1 VRWEPRSGPDEL
13 PACTTH
19 RIVERT
25 GKILTTFRDLGVLP
39 EIADALERVGITTP
53 FPIQEMTLSVALMGT
68 DLIGQARTGTGKTLA
83 FGIPVLQRTVAPHD
97 PDFADLAAPGKP
109 QALIVAPTRELALQV
124 SNDMSVASEDRG
136 TRVLTVYGGVG
147 YDLQLDTL
155 KAGVDVVVGT
165 PGRLI
170 DLMNRRALD
179 LSHIKVLVLDEADEM
194 LDLGFLPDV
203 ERLIA
208 KTPETRQTMLFSAT
222 MPGAIVSLAR
232 THMRHPMNI
241 RAESGDAQQTVPA
254 TAQFIYQVH
263 DLDKP
268 ELISR
273 ILQAENSGLTIVFT
287 RTKRAA
293 QRLAE
298 DLEERGFD
306 ASPLH
311 GDMQQVA
318 REKALARFRSGKLR
332 VLVATDVAARGIDVA
347 DVTHVI
353 NYSCPED
360 EKTYVH
366 RIGRTGR
373 AGASGIAVTFVDWA
387 DVTRWKVINKM
398 LDLPFEN
405 PPETYSTSEHFFHDM
420 GIAPGTKGRLKPE
433 APQPPRADRPTSG
446 RGKSDSSDRGPRES
460 DRAREDRPRRDRGR
474 SRTRSGAPVAADAV
488 QVNGAVESAAAPVAM
503 SGSTNGAAAG
513 STLAADGQ
521 GEGDQSRSRT
531 RNRRR
536 RTAGKPA
543 TSSSD

>member
-1 VRWEPRSGPDEL
+1 
-13 PACTTH
+13 
-19 RIVERT
+19 
-25 GKILTTFRDLGVLP
+25 
-39 EIADALERVGITTP
+39 
-53 FPIQEMTLSVALMGT
+53 MTLSVALMGT

-97 PDFADLAAPGKP
+97 PDHADLAAPDKP

-124 SNDMSVASEDRG
+124 SNDMSVASADRG

-147 YDLQLDTL
+147 YDHQLDTL
-155 KAGVDVVVGT
+155 KSGVDVVVGT

-208 KTPETRQTMLFSAT
+208 RTPETRQTMLFSAT

-273 ILQAENSGLTIVFT
+273 ILQSENSGLTIVFT

-298 DLEERGFD
+298 DLEDRGFD

-318 REKALARFRSGKLR
+318 REKALTKFREGKLR

-360 EKTYVH
+360 EKMYVH

-398 LDLPFEN
+398 LDLPFDD

-433 APQPPRADRPTSG
+433 RPSEPRADRPSG
-446 RGKSDSSDRGPRES
+446 RTGGRSEGRGSSGGQGGGKAGGSAE
-460 DRAREDRPRRDRGR
+460 RAPREDRPRRERGR
-474 SRTRSGAPVAADAV
+474 SRTRSGQPVE
-488 QVNGAVESAAAPVAM
+488 GASTATATAAPPQ
-503 SGSTNGAAAG
+503 
-513 STLAADGQ
+513 DG
-521 GEGDQSRSRT
+521 GEPGDAKPTGTRSRS

-536 RTAGKPA
+536 RSGSEQPARTA
-543 TSSSD
+543 D

>member
-1 VRWEPRSGPDEL
+1 M
-13 PACTTH
+13 
-19 RIVERT
+19 
-25 GKILTTFRDLGVLP
+25 LP
-39 EIADALERVGITTP
+39 EIADALERVNIVTP

-83 FGIPVLQRTVAPHD
+83 FGIPVLQRTVSPTD
-97 PDFADLAAPGKP
+97 ADYDELVAPGKP

-124 SNDMSVASEDRG
+124 SNDMSVAAADRG
-136 TRVLTVYGGVG
+136 SRVLTVYGGVG
-147 YDLQLDTL
+147 YDNQLDTL

-203 ERLIA
+203 ERLIS

-268 ELISR
+268 ELVAR
-273 ILQAENSGLTIVFT
+273 ILQSENSGLTIVFT

-298 DLEERGFD
+298 DLEERGFN

-318 REKALARFRSGKLR
+318 REKALARFREGKLK

-373 AGASGIAVTFVDWA
+373 AGASGVAVTFVDWA

-398 LDLPFEN
+398 LDLPFDQVS
-405 PPETYSTSEHFFHDM
+405 ETYSTSEHFFHDM
-420 GIAPGTKGRLKPE
+420 GIAPGTKGRLVPAAPPE
-433 APQPPRADRPTSG
+433 PKAPRSSSG
-446 RGKSDSSDRGPRES
+446 ANGSGGRSES
-460 DRAREDRPRRDRGR
+460 APSRPRRDRGR
-474 SRTRSGAPVAADAV
+474 SRTRNGQPVD
-488 QVNGAVESAAAPVAM
+488 
-503 SGSTNGAAAG
+503 GAATATPAASAG
-513 STLAADGQ
+513 PSDDGTQAAR
-521 GEGDQSRSRT
+521 GEGGGRS

-536 RTAGKPA
+536 RR
-543 TSSSD
+543 TSSTGQPAASPTE

>member
-1 VRWEPRSGPDEL
+1 
-13 PACTTH
+13 
-19 RIVERT
+19 
-25 GKILTTFRDLGVLP
+25 VLP

-147 YDLQLDTL
+147 YDHQLDTL
-155 KAGVDVVVGT
+155 KSGVDVVVGT

-318 REKALARFRSGKLR
+318 REKALAKFRSGNLR

-360 EKTYVH
+360 DKTYVH

-373 AGASGIAVTFVDWA
+373 AGASGVAVTFVDWA
-387 DVTRWKVINKM
+387 DVTRWKTINKT
-398 LDLPFEN
+398 LGLPFED
-405 PPETYSTSEHFFHDM
+405 PAETYSTSEHFFHDM

-433 APQPPRADRPTSG
+433 APREPRASSGSG
-446 RGKSDSSDRGPRES
+446 RSGSGSGPRE
-460 DRAREDRPRRDRGR
+460 ERPRRDRN
-474 SRTRSGAPVAADAV
+474 RTRTRGGQSGESVGATTQVAT
-488 QVNGAVESAAAPVAM
+488 EAAP
-503 SGSTNGAAAG
+503 
-513 STLAADGQ
+513 AADG
-521 GEGDQSRSRT
+521 ESTSPSRS

-536 RTAGKPA
+536 RRSSGSRPAA
-543 TSSSD
+543 TSPAAEQG

>member
-1 VRWEPRSGPDEL
+1 
-13 PACTTH
+13 
-19 RIVERT
+19 
-25 GKILTTFRDLGVLP
+25 VLP
-39 EIADALERVGITTP
+39 EIADALERVGITIP

-97 PDFADLAAPGKP
+97 PDHDQLVEPDKP
-109 QALIVAPTRELALQV
+109 QALVVAPTRELALQV
-124 SNDMSVASEDRG
+124 SNDLKVAAADRG

-147 YDLQLDTL
+147 YDTQLDTL
-155 KAGVDVVVGT
+155 KSGVDVVVGT
-165 PGRLI
+165 PGRLL
-170 DLMNRRALD
+170 DLVQRRALD
-179 LSHIKVLVLDEADEM
+179 LGHVKVLVLDEADEM

-203 ERLIA
+203 ERLLA
-208 KTPETRQTMLFSAT
+208 RTPETRQTMLFSAT

-241 RAESGDAQQTVPA
+241 RAETQDEQQTVPA

-268 ELISR
+268 ELIAR

-298 DLEERGFD
+298 ELEDRGFN

-318 REKALARFRSGKLR
+318 REKALKRFREGKVK
-332 VLVATDVAARGIDVA
+332 VLVATDVAARGIDVEA
-347 DVTHVI
+347 VTHVI

-373 AGASGIAVTFVDWA
+373 AGASGVAVTFVDWA
-387 DVTRWKVINKM
+387 DVTRWKVINRV
-398 LDLPFEN
+398 LGLPFDEV
-405 PPETYSTSEHFFHDM
+405 PETYSTSEHFFHDM
-420 GIAPGTKGRLKPE
+420 GIPPGTKGRLKPAKPVE
-433 APQPPRADRPTSG
+433 PRSSSSSSG
-446 RGKSDSSDRGPRES
+446 SSNGPSSRRSSGESPRSDGDSSATSSRSRN
-460 DRAREDRPRRDRGR
+460 RRSR
-474 SRTRSGAPVAADAV
+474 SRTRGGQPV
-488 QVNGAVESAAAPVAM
+488 
-503 SGSTNGAAAG
+503 
-513 STLAADGQ
+513 
-521 GEGDQSRSRT
+521 EGDATTGTAATTAASSDTSTGTGTGTGTGTEDQPSRGRS

-536 RTAGKPA
+536 RTSGSRPA
-543 TSSSD
+543 TASD